1 MNKNVK
7 NESVTGKWASADRA
21 HDCDCEP
28 DGLSPLQN
36 VISWKMYWDKKHSVM
51 KLVCLLFN
59 HLVRESDEFHI
70 VLRNTF
76 VQLQPHFSGSSEV
89 GNFCLLGE
97 VCSLILE
104 QYFLMWCDL
113 VMFSLHFSRQIYI
126 FLSEHALKIA
136 ETAKLIFMFIDEYRK
151 GTVSAY
157 LSWYQ

>member
-1 MNKNVK
+1 MGICRPSTWLWLWAWRFVTLAKCHILENVLFC
-7 NESVTGKWASADRA
+7 T
-21 HDCDCEP
+21 
-28 DGLSPLQN
+28 
-36 VISWKMYWDKKHSVM
+36 VM

-76 VQLQPHFSGSSEV
+76 VQLQPHFSGTLEV